1 MSLSITTTYAG
12 EFAGKYIAAALLSA
26 DTLDKGTITIMPN
39 VKFKSVIQKAS
50 TDDIVKDASC
60 DFQTGQGTLTL
71 TEKIL
76 QPEEFQV
83 NLDLCKKDLHSSW
96 QAAEMGFGLN
106 DTLPASFSDF
116 VLAHVAAKVADR
128 TEKNIWSGS
137 TATSGQFDGFA
148 TLLAA
153 DGDLPAG
160 QDITGTAVTADT
172 YKIVAIDTT
181 AHTVTLDAPY
191 RGATEVIV
199 NAAAELI
206 PSASGLAAEWGVSLA
221 GLDLIFVNGKIED
234 TQAVW
239 DVSLDA
245 DSFGVTPLVNS
256 VRATPGTGTYK
267 QVAEL
272 EWFANGN
279 NGEAFRN
286 EARNN
291 FPFTGNA
298 LAAET
303 YDVIEIALERG
314 RKDSLGYVN
323 SPQVISLFIDSGKDT
338 SGHYALAATTDDITD
353 SLEDL
358 LAGVPVYG
366 GAVTANGGALADG
379 DLALT

>member
-50 TDDIVKDASC
+50 TDDIVKDATC

-153 DGDLPAG
+153 DTDLPAG
-160 QDITGTAVTADT
+160 QDIVGTAVTAAN
-172 YKIVAIDTT
+172 V
-181 AHTVTLDAPY
+181 
-191 RGATEVIV
+191 
-199 NAAAELI
+199 
-206 PSASGLAAEWGVSLA
+206 
-221 GLDLIFVNGKIED
+221 
-234 TQAVW
+234 
-239 DVSLDA
+239 
-245 DSFGVTPLVNS
+245 
-256 VRATPGTGTYK
+256 
-267 QVAEL
+267 VAEL
-272 EWFANGN
+272 GDVVDAIPTAVYGSEDLAIYAASNVIRAYTRALGGFGAAGVGANGFENKGN
-279 NGEAFRN
+279 NQVLGNLFFDGIPVIP
-286 EARNN
+286 AR
-291 FPFTGNA
+291 GA
-298 LAAET
+298 ADDVIIAAEKSNLFFGT
-303 YDVIEIALERG
+303 GILSDLNEVRVIDMAE
-314 RKDSLGYVN
+314 
-323 SPQVISLFIDSGKDT
+323 
-338 SGHYALAATTDDITD
+338 TDGSQNVRVVMRFT
-353 SLEDL
+353 
-358 LAGVPVYG
+358 AGVQYAQVSDIVYRT
-366 GAVTANGGALADG
+366 V
-379 DLALT
+379 

>member
-50 TDDIVKDASC
+50 TDDIVKDATC

-153 DGDLPAG
+153 DTDLPAG
-160 QDITGTAVTADT
+160 QDIVGTAVTAAN
-172 YKIVAIDTT
+172 V
-181 AHTVTLDAPY
+181 
-191 RGATEVIV
+191 
-199 NAAAELI
+199 
-206 PSASGLAAEWGVSLA
+206 
-221 GLDLIFVNGKIED
+221 
-234 TQAVW
+234 
-239 DVSLDA
+239 
-245 DSFGVTPLVNS
+245 
-256 VRATPGTGTYK
+256 
-267 QVAEL
+267 VAEL
-272 EWFANGN
+272 GTVVDAIPTAVYGSEDLAIYAASNVVRAYTRALGGFQSGGQGAAGFENKGN
-279 NGEAFRN
+279 NQSLGSLFFDGIPVIPCRGA
-286 EARNN
+286 ADDMII
-291 FPFTGNA
+291 
-298 LAAET
+298 AAEKSNLFFGT
-303 YDVIEIALERG
+303 GILSDLNEVRVIDMAE
-314 RKDSLGYVN
+314 
-323 SPQVISLFIDSGKDT
+323 
-338 SGHYALAATTDDITD
+338 TDGSQNVRVVMRFT
-353 SLEDL
+353 
-358 LAGVPVYG
+358 AGVQYAQVSDIVYRT
-366 GAVTANGGALADG
+366 V
-379 DLALT
+379 